1 MEELKNKINWK
12 IVFKIA
18 LIVVLIIGCIRIAK
32 LTNEISNLRNQI
44 EYLESHT
51 DTIGSRIDSIYN
63 NVDERLKQ
71 ETSLM
76 SSVEYEVGEIN
87 ITTHK
92 ADVRFKVVPKNITDE
107 MILSIDMG
115 EDSAGFSREGNE
127 FTTTLKCG
135 IFQDYGSKP
144 IISIQTA
151 EGIQTEQLEDIDL
164 GSLYHEYLPYVD
176 ADMSGTTTETNASL
190 TIDGNVSVNYKPSSP
205 EETITLKKIELV
217 TELDGKEIDRKD
229 ITSKIEEYDCE
240 LPIKETYKMKGGKNL
255 VMYVEAVDTAGYI
268 HRTSEYSWSRED
280 GMGRYDNGIYDK
292 EGNLLA
298 SY

>member
-1 MEELKNKINWK
+1 MEELRNKINWK
-12 IVFKIA
+12 TVFKIA
-18 LIVVLIIGCIRIAK
+18 LFVVLIIGCIRIGK

-71 ETSLM
+71 EVSLI

-87 ITTHK
+87 IETHK
-92 ADVRFKVVPKNITDE
+92 ADVRFKIVPKNITDE
-107 MILSIDMG
+107 MTISINIG
-115 EDSAGFSREGNE
+115 EDSADFSREGNE

-135 IFQDYGSKP
+135 IFLGYGSKP
-144 IISIQTA
+144 IISIQTV
-151 EGIQTEQLEDIDL
+151 EGIQTEQLEDVSL
-164 GSLYHEYLPYVD
+164 GSLYEQCLPYVD
-176 ADMSGTTTETNASL
+176 ANMWGGTIEGKDSL
-190 TIDGNVSVNYKPSSP
+190 KIDGNASVNYKPSSP
-205 EETITLKKIELV
+205 EEKITLKKIELV

-229 ITSKIEEYDCE
+229 ITSKMKEYECE
-240 LPIKETYKMKGGKNL
+240 IPIKETYKMKDGKNL
-255 VMYVEAVDTAGYI
+255 VMYVEAVDTAGFI
-268 HRTSEYSWSRED
+268 HRTSEYSWNCEE
-280 GMGRYDNGIYDK
+280 GMGRYVNGIYDK

>member
-107 MILSIDMG
+107 MLLSVNMG

-135 IFQDYGSKP
+135 IFLDYGSKP

-151 EGIQTEQLEDIDL
+151 EGIQTEQLEDVDL

-255 VMYVEAVDTAGYI
+255 VMYVEAVDTAGFI
-268 HRTSEYSWSRED
+268 HRTEEYLWSRED
-280 GMGRYDNGIYDK
+280 GIGRYVNGIYDK
-292 EGNLLA
+292 DGNLLA

>member
-18 LIVVLIIGCIRIAK
+18 LIVVLIIGCIKITK
-32 LTNEISNLRNQI
+32 LTNEISNLRNHI

-71 ETSLM
+71 EASLI

-87 ITTHK
+87 IETHEAEVK
-92 ADVRFKVVPKNITDE
+92 FKVVPKNIMDE
-107 MILSIDMG
+107 MLLTVSMG
-115 EDSAGFSREGNE
+115 EDSVGFSREGNE
-127 FTTTLKCG
+127 FTTILKCG
-135 IFQDYGSKP
+135 IFLDHGSKP

-151 EGIQTEQLEDIDL
+151 EGIQTEQLEDVKL
-164 GSLYHEYLPYVD
+164 GSLYCEFLPYVD
-176 ADMSGTTTETNASL
+176 ANMWGATIEKKDSL
-190 TIDGNVSVNYKPSSP
+190 VIDGGVSVHYKPSSP
-205 EETITLKKIELV
+205 EDKIILKKIELV

-229 ITSKIEEYDCE
+229 ITSKMEEYDCE
-240 LPIKETYKMKGGKNL
+240 VSIKETYKMKDGKNL

-268 HRTSEYSWSRED
+268 HRTEEYSWSRED
-280 GMGRYDNGIYDK
+280 GVGRYVNGIYDK
-292 EGNLLA
+292 EGKLLA

>member
-1 MEELKNKINWK
+1 MEELKNKVNWR
-12 IVFKIA
+12 IVFKIV
-18 LIVVLIIGCIRIAK
+18 LFVLLIIGCIRIGK

-71 ETSLM
+71 EASLM

-87 ITTHK
+87 IETYK
-92 ADVRFKVVPKNITDE
+92 ADVRFKIVPKNITDE
-107 MILSIDMG
+107 MTISINMG
-115 EDSAGFSREGNE
+115 EDSADFSREGNE

-135 IFQDYGSKP
+135 IFLDYESKP
-144 IISIQTA
+144 VISIQTA
-151 EGIQTEQLEDIDL
+151 EGIQTEQLGDVDL
-164 GSLYHEYLPYVD
+164 GTLYYEYLPYVE
-176 ADMSGTTTETNASL
+176 ADMWGSTIEKNASL
-190 TIDGNVSVNYKPSSP
+190 TIDGNVSVNYKPSSS
-205 EETITLKKIELV
+205 EGIITLKQIELV

-229 ITSKIEEYDCE
+229 ITSKMEEYDCE
-240 LPIKETYKMKGGKNL
+240 LPIKETYKMKDGKNL
-255 VMYVEAVDTAGYI
+255 VTYVEAVDTAGFI

-298 SY
+298 AY

>member
-1 MEELKNKINWK
+1 MEELRNKINWK
-12 IVFKIA
+12 TVFKIA
-18 LIVVLIIGCIRIAK
+18 LFVVLIIGCIRIGK

-71 ETSLM
+71 EASLI

-87 ITTHK
+87 IETQK
-92 ADVRFKVVPKNITDE
+92 ADVRFKIVPKNITDE
-107 MILSIDMG
+107 MTISINMG
-115 EDSAGFSREGNE
+115 EDSADFSREGNE

-135 IFQDYGSKP
+135 IFLDYESKP
-144 IISIQTA
+144 IISIQTD
-151 EGIQTEQLEDIDL
+151 EGIQTEQLEDVDL

-176 ADMSGTTTETNASL
+176 AEMAGTSTETNASL
-190 TIDGNVSVNYKPSSP
+190 TIDGNVSVNYKPSSSD
-205 EETITLKKIELV
+205 EKVTLKKIELI
-217 TELDGKEIDRKD
+217 TELDGKEIDRED
-229 ITSKIEEYDCE
+229 ITFEMEEYHCDFS
-240 LPIKETYKMKGGKNL
+240 IKETYKMKDGMNL
-255 VMYVEAVDTAGYI
+255 VMYVEAVDTAGFI
-268 HRTSEYSWSRED
+268 HRTAEYSWSRED

-298 SY
+298 AY

>member
-18 LIVVLIIGCIRIAK
+18 LFVVLIMGCIKIGK

-63 NVDERLKQ
+63 NVDEKLKQ
-71 ETSLM
+71 EASLI
-76 SSVEYEVGEIN
+76 SFVEYEVGEIN

-92 ADVRFKVVPKNITDE
+92 AEVKFKVVPKNITDE
-107 MILSIDMG
+107 MLLSINMG
-115 EDSAGFSREGNE
+115 EDCAGFSREGNE

-135 IFQDYGSKP
+135 IFLEYGSQP
-144 IISIQTA
+144 IISIKTP
-151 EGIQTEQLEDIDL
+151 EGIQTEQLEDVDL
-164 GSLYHEYLPYVD
+164 GSLYHEYLPYVE
-176 ADMSGTTTETNASL
+176 ADMWGSTTEKNGSIV
-190 TIDGNVSVNYKPSSP
+190 IDGDVSVNYKPSS
-205 EETITLKKIELV
+205 TDDKITLKKFELV
-217 TELDGKEIDRKD
+217 TELDGKEIARRE
-229 ITSKIEEYDCE
+229 ITSEIEEQHCE
-240 LPIKETYKMKGGKNL
+240 FSIKETYKMKGGKNL
-255 VMYVEAVDTAGYI
+255 VMYVEAVDTAGFI

>member
-18 LIVVLIIGCIRIAK
+18 LIVVLIIGCIKITK

-71 ETSLM
+71 EASLI

-92 ADVRFKVVPKNITDE
+92 AEVKFKVVPKTITDE
-107 MILSIDMG
+107 MLLTVSMG

-135 IFQDYGSKP
+135 IFLDYGSKP
-144 IISIQTA
+144 IISIQTS
-151 EGIQTEQLEDIDL
+151 EGIQTEQLEDVKL
-164 GSLYHEYLPYVD
+164 GSLYREFLPYVD
-176 ADMSGTTTETNASL
+176 ANMSGTTTETNASL
-190 TIDGNVSVNYKPSSP
+190 TIDGNVSVNYKPSSS
-205 EETITLKKIELV
+205 EETITLKKIEVV

-229 ITSKIEEYDCE
+229 ITSEMEEYHCE
-240 LPIKETYKMKGGKNL
+240 FSIKETYKMEDGKNL

-268 HRTSEYSWSRED
+268 HRTEEYSWSRVD
-280 GMGRYDNGIYDK
+280 GVGRYVNGIYDK
-292 EGNLLA
+292 EGKLMA

>member
-107 MILSIDMG
+107 MTISINIG
-115 EDSAGFSREGNE
+115 EDSADFTREGNE

-135 IFQDYGSKP
+135 IFLGYGSKP

-151 EGIQTEQLEDIDL
+151 EGIQTEQLEDVSL
-164 GSLYHEYLPYVD
+164 GSLYEQYLPYVD
-176 ADMSGTTTETNASL
+176 ANMWGGTIEGKDSL
-190 TIDGNVSVNYKPSSP
+190 KIDGNASVNYKPSSP
-205 EETITLKKIELV
+205 EKKITLKKIELV

-229 ITSKIEEYDCE
+229 ITSKMKEYECE
-240 LPIKETYKMKGGKNL
+240 IPIKETYKMKDGKNL
-255 VMYVEAVDTAGYI
+255 VMYVEAEDTAGFI

-280 GMGRYDNGIYDK
+280 GIGRYDNGIYDK